1 MDELVLQPG
10 VKDFDPKMDQT
21 QLFDAAKE
29 FGKDYHDGYRI
40 PDNFGAAGAGYR
52 AAAGD
57 FRSQYR

>member
-1 MDELVLQPG
+1 ELVLQPG

-40 PDNFGAAGAGYR
+40 PDNLAQLVL
-52 AAAGD
+52 D
-57 FRSQYR
+57 TVLQPVI

>member
-40 PDNFGAAGAGYR
+40 PDNP
-52 AAAGD
+52 
-57 FRSQYR
+57 RSWCWIPCCSR

>member
-29 FGKDYHDGYRI
+29 FGRI
-40 PDNFGAAGAGYR
+40 TTTVTVSG
-52 AAAGD
+52 
-57 FRSQYR
+57 